1 MQINLTNHD
10 IEEAVRNH
18 LKAAG
23 ISLPV
28 TTINFT
34 QTRNP
39 PGISAEIQINGSIS
53 DMLKPQSGAPVG
65 VFTRDVQAT
74 QQVIAKE
81 EIPFEPDEVPSTTAE
96 DETEED
102 SSAFAETA
110 AASPANGKVRL
121 FSN

>member
-1 MQINLTNHD
+1 MQINLTNQD

-28 TTINFT
+28 ATINFT

-53 DMLKPQSGAPVG
+53 DMLQPATTTLSRDGASNTIFAEKVNH
-65 VFTRDVQAT
+65 DVPA
-74 QQVIAKE
+74 
-81 EIPFEPDEVPSTTAE
+81 DS
-96 DETEED
+96 EED
-102 SSAFAETA
+102 SLETGP
-110 AASPANGKVRL
+110 SPDEAPNDGKVRL
-121 FSN
+121 FS